1 MALPRNLTRHFNNY
15 VLLQQNALH
24 LAKITSNDVLGGIF
38 SMLYESVY
46 KKGLIYDTNTCK
58 LHRYKLSLKTVAAG
72 NSSLGGTVV
81 TSLGP
86 GITWH
91 IFVVEH
97 SQFQRILCIG
107 MPDRRSHI
115 CIMILSCT
123 L

>member
-1 MALPRNLTRHFNNY
+1 
-15 VLLQQNALH
+15 
-24 LAKITSNDVLGGIF
+24 
-38 SMLYESVY
+38 MLCESIY
-46 KKGLIYDTNTCK
+46 KKGLIYNTNLCK
-58 LHRYKLSLKTVAAG
+58 PHRYKLSLKTVSAG
-72 NSSLGGTVV
+72 NSSVGGTVI

-86 GITWH
+86 GITWYS
-91 IFVVEH
+91 FVLEY